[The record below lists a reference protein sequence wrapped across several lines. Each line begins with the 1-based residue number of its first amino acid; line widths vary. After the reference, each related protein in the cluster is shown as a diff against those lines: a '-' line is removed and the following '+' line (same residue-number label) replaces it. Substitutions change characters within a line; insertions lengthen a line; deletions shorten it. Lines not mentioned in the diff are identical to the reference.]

1 MPYRSFT
8 EAFQGARRR
17 HWHLG
22 TDVRESTT
30 EPETAPHGLMLRLSS
45 ASPDHPGHQSI
56 TRLTLSTVPSPRPHQ
71 HRGRRE
77 RGEPATTR
85 CTNTK
90 IHRHHDALG
99 HLAYPRTVPKLNPYA
114 KLAGLSLPIKIMAF
128 TKHRFLHRLADPYR
142 RHCHTADP
150 PGPLATTTHPG
161 TSARLPKRNRSRS
174 RPYPLT
180 APSGAPDGHLHRLRS
195 IVSRASAGRGLLTG
209 SR

>member
-8 EAFQGARRR
+8 EAFRGARRR

-56 TRLTLSTVPSPRPHQ
+56 IRLTLSTVPSPRPHQ

-180 APSGAPDGHLHRLRS
+180 AQIG
-195 IVSRASAGRGLLTG
+195 RAHV
-209 SR
+209 

>member
-8 EAFQGARRR
+8 EAFRGARRR

-142 RHCHTADP
+142 RHCHTVRRPRPAD
-150 PGPLATTTHPG
+150 
-161 TSARLPKRNRSRS
+161 ARETMDRSR
-174 RPYPLT
+174 
-180 APSGAPDGHLHRLRS
+180 
-195 IVSRASAGRGLLTG
+195 
-209 SR
+209 